1 MAIAA
6 ATPNPATTLNT
17 VITYTYTVTNTG
29 NVTLTPS
36 LTDNRVTNA
45 TCPGALAPGASYNC
59 TGTYTVTQAD
69 LDAGSITNQAT
80 ASAIFAG
87 QTVSSASQ
95 SITVLTFVGPR
106 IRLQVTP
113 NPTTYTSA
121 GDFIVYT
128 YTMTNTGS
136 VPIYGPFTITDNK
149 VTSFDCNTATSP
161 LSIGGSTYCV
171 GSYAVTQTD
180 VDNGSVSNS
189 ASVAAS
195 DGLQLVTSNSAM
207 AVVYVPGAPTLTPGG
222 STPVAATPTATAT
235 ATATSTPTATNAP
248 VTNLKVQLQA
258 NGTDNNQRSRFSMR
272 VQNLG
277 TSAESNVSVR
287 IYFTLDGSNLA
298 SNYRLTRQSGDAATI
313 TGPTLASGTTYY
325 FTVSRAT
332 ALAAGGTWSVNLEM
346 DLVSGGNTFNS
357 GNDWWHNGT
366 GGLPN
371 SFTDWLRIPA
381 YVNGTRV
388 WGNEPP

>member
-1 MAIAA
+1 
-6 ATPNPATTLNT
+6 
-17 VITYTYTVTNTG
+17 
-29 NVTLTPS
+29 
-36 LTDNRVTNA
+36 
-45 TCPGALAPGASYNC
+45 
-59 TGTYTVTQAD
+59 
-69 LDAGSITNQAT
+69 
-80 ASAIFAG
+80 
-87 QTVSSASQ
+87 
-95 SITVLTFVGPR
+95 
-106 IRLQVTP
+106 
-113 NPTTYTSA
+113 
-121 GDFIVYT
+121 
-128 YTMTNTGS
+128 
-136 VPIYGPFTITDNK
+136 
-149 VTSFDCNTATSP
+149 
-161 LSIGGSTYCV
+161 
-171 GSYAVTQTD
+171 
-180 VDNGSVSNS
+180 
-189 ASVAAS
+189 
-195 DGLQLVTSNSAM
+195 
-207 AVVYVPGAPTLTPGG
+207 
-222 STPVAATPTATAT
+222 
-235 ATATSTPTATNAP
+235 
-248 VTNLKVQLQA
+248 
-258 NGTDNNQRSRFSMR
+258 MR